1 MSCSLENA
9 RNLYLRGIRDGYI
22 QEVHE
27 HYMGETYTQHSTGV
41 PEGKAGFQAFFED
54 FFRRNPKRE
63 IEIIRSF
70 EDGCYVFMHVY
81 QNLNDGKAQWVT
93 ADIFK
98 SDNQG
103 RIIEH
108 WDVIDAYQAHASKE
122 DVIFG
127 DFSIKDTGRTSEN
140 KKIVRRFL
148 VDIMQNKDYE
158 KFDDYVAEELIQH
171 NQAIDSGKLPYLT
184 YLQDHDVTYDFVFKV
199 IGQGNYVV
207 AYSNVLIS
215 GVAYA
220 LFDIFRLKDN
230 RIVEHWDNK
239 EVIPPREELTNS
251 GKF

>member
-1 MSCSLENA
+1 
-9 RNLYLRGIRDGYI
+9 
-22 QEVHE
+22 
-27 HYMGETYTQHSTGV
+27 
-41 PEGKAGFQAFFED
+41 
-54 FFRRNPKRE
+54 
-63 IEIIRSF
+63 
-70 EDGCYVFMHVY
+70 MHVY

-220 LFDIFRLKDN
+220 LFDIFRLKDD